1 MGRYDRFT
9 SAQSKPRPWRVH
21 PVWRGIGCAMLIILP
36 VMSYAGAVEIM
47 RMNIERR
54 WVALPAAFMKT
65 VNIPYLFGVP
75 HLFANLAVA
84 LLLLVIG
91 YGILVILYSALY
103 SMVGPKRS
111 PLDAP
116 PPKRPKKRRR

>member
-21 PVWRGIGCAMLIILP
+21 PVWRGIGCAMIVILP

-47 RMNIERR
+47 RANIEKR
-54 WVALPAAFMKT
+54 WVVLPADFMKT
-65 VNIPYLFGVP
+65 VTIPYVFSVP

-91 YGILVILYSALY
+91 YGILVILYSAIY
-103 SMVGPKRS
+103 SMIGPKRS